1 MQARFQVKIRTND
14 SIRRYS
20 FPEAPTWE
28 GFKSHVISQIIHT
41 CNLQPDNIILRL
53 EYIDDENDTVTISSE
68 EEWKEMLNQKHNSTL
83 VTLFLKG
90 WETIP
95 KEGEVQVPVRPAA
108 ENIEELNRR
117 EEEALQEIRRIMEL
131 QTENKRKEEERKL
144 QDLKRLEE
152 EIFRLAEEELV
163 RFQEHKHKEEE
174 ERKLLEE
181 LKKKEEEEQQRKLL
195 LEEQKNNEE
204 KLKRK
209 EEKLKL
215 KEEIRRR
222 AEEIKRKEE
231 ETRRKVEELKRER
244 KRRDEIKREE
254 EKIKVEKRQKA
265 AILHQQN
272 AAQIKKHQD
281 NLAKLHELGFRDH
294 KRNLHL
300 LITFNGNIDS
310 VIDNLIAQ

>member
-14 SIRRYS
+14 SIRRDS

-28 GFKSHVISQIIHT
+28 SFKSHVISQIIHT

-131 QTENKRKEEERKL
+131 QTENKRKEEERKF
-144 QDLKRLEE
+144 QDFKRLEE
-152 EIFRLAEEELV
+152 EELIRLAEEELM
-163 RFQEHKHKEEE
+163 RYQEHKHKEEE
-174 ERKLLEE
+174 RKLLEE
-181 LKKKEEEEQQRKLL
+181 RKKKEEEQQRKLL

-215 KEEIRRR
+215 KEEIKRR

-254 EKIKVEKRQKA
+254 EKIKEEKRQKA

-281 NLAKLHELGFRDH
+281 NLAKLHEFGFRDH